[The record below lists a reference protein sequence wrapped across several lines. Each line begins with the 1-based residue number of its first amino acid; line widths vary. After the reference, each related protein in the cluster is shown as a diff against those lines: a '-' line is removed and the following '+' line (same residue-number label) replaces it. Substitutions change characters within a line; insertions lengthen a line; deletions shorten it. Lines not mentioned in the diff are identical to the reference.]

1 MLNFKDVPSLHSKK
15 IVSVLLYVKSAKGFT
30 KLKLMTK
37 IETYNWTW
45 VENTSKI
52 FWSKT
57 FAYFKHLD
65 STDLKKRLK
74 NMGVYIFLPFNQN
87 FQD

>member
-1 MLNFKDVPSLHSKK
+1 
-15 IVSVLLYVKSAKGFT
+15 
-30 KLKLMTK
+30 MTK
-37 IETYNWTW
+37 FETYNWTR

-52 FWSKT
+52 LWSKT

-74 NMGVYIFLPFNQN
+74 NMGVYIFLTF
-87 FQD
+87 